1 MVNESTGQV
10 QDLAGMPTAGFAP
23 KIKCVLVAIYENDGK
38 TILQPLVAGQEAKII
53 PELFQNKTLEV
64 WLSNGKI
71 DIAHF
76 DVAIL
81 KYKQVLQS
89 LTKCK
94 KVKTQVCLK
103 NHFENL
109 VSCEQCPLGVN
120 SGENS
125 DDDS

>member
-1 MVNESTGQV
+1 VKRCVSHQV
-10 QDLAGMPTAGFAP
+10 QDLADRPCTTCDLRTRF
-23 KIKCVLVAIYENDGK
+23 VLVAIYKNDGK
-38 TILQPLVAGQEAKII
+38 TVLQPLIAEQEAKTIQ
-53 PELFQNKTLEV
+53 ELFQDKTLEV
-64 WLSNGKI
+64 WLSNGKTE
-71 DIAHF
+71 IARF

-103 NHFENL
+103 NHFKNL
-109 VSCEQCPLGVN
+109 VSCEQCPLSVN
-120 SGENS
+120 AGEIS